1 MYIITIDTGTT
12 NTRVCAW
19 QDQRLLAEAA
29 RPIGVRDTAISGS
42 TATLMNGVREAVQEA
57 KNLAGFTL

>member
-19 QDQRLLAEAA
+19 QDTRLLAEAA
-29 RPIGVRDTAISGS
+29 RPVGVRDTAISGS
-42 TATLMNGVREAVQEA
+42 TETLMR
-57 KNLAGFTL
+57 